1 MLNLIPSFL
10 IRVKR
15 FEISRL
21 LEKAVISET
30 TYEMGEL
37 NSSVFGQPKKD
48 WSERTILNLE
58 NLNKC
63 VQYNHFRM

>member
-1 MLNLIPSFL
+1 MLNLIPSFI

-15 FEISRL
+15 FEISKL

-37 NSSVFGQPKKD
+37 NSSVLGQPKKD

-63 VQYNHFRM
+63 VQYYHFKM